1 MPRSLAPF
9 SAPEALGHT
18 RSLVDFTIITSGS
31 RFSVQTGEP
40 TSFSYPQP
48 TFRAIQYAKQI
59 GINLRCGDC
68 RTNARLLAK
77 SGRVPTL
84 IERAPALRAGGYVV
98 DFWGLGYTIAERM
111 GLTTDI
117 ERIGYHMNASR
128 TQHHPRS
135 GPLPSSSIFLQGRT
149 GWSLRR
155 LDPVE
160 S

>member
-1 MPRSLAPF
+1 
-9 SAPEALGHT
+9 
-18 RSLVDFTIITSGS
+18 
-31 RFSVQTGEP
+31 
-40 TSFSYPQP
+40 
-48 TFRAIQYAKQI
+48 
-59 GINLRCGDC
+59 
-68 RTNARLLAK
+68 
-77 SGRVPTL
+77 
-84 IERAPALRAGGYVV
+84 LRAGGYVV